1 MKDGSVCA
9 GTALTGNIR
18 KPVEK
23 VLVYGKAEF
32 KIEYDRAGFD

>member
-1 MKDGSVCA
+1 MRRYSLNWKY
-9 GTALTGNIR
+9 TE
-18 KPVEK
+18 KPVVK